1 MDIEQYSQS
10 IYRRESGWNFFL
22 FSGVFCVQIIWNI
35 PEFLSRFA
43 SRKTGKAGESTGFRN
58 ICRSGGTGRR
68 AGLKIQWWQHR
79 VGSSPTFGTSLVV
92 GREVYP
98 DLLNLRSEATLGLV
112 NREVPPSVRKL
123 RAENCK
129 NKIYD
134 YLCPTLKKL
143 LISCRNGGPP
153 PRKALAGKNW

>member
-1 MDIEQYSQS
+1 ML
-10 IYRRESGWNFFL
+10 RL
-22 FSGVFCVQIIWNI
+22 
-35 PEFLSRFA
+35 PE
-43 SRKTGKAGESTGFRN
+43 K
-58 ICRSGGTGRR
+58 
-68 AGLKIQWWQHR
+68 
-79 VGSSPTFGTSLVV
+79 
-92 GREVYP
+92 VYP